1 MEALLEVKNL
11 RTHFFSR
18 AGVVRAVDDVSFS
31 IGRGE
36 ILGVVGES
44 GCGKSVTSLS
54 IMRLVDKP
62 GRIVSG
68 EILFEGR
75 NLLDLPQEEM
85 RRLRGSRLAM
95 IFQEPTSSMNPVF
108 TIGSQIQEA
117 ILVHEKV
124 SREAA
129 RARVLELM
137 RLVGIPDPEKRFRQF
152 PHQFSGGMLQR
163 MMVAMALA
171 CNPGLLIADEPVTA
185 LDVTIQAQ
193 ILDLV
198 KELRSKTGASVL
210 LITHDMGVVA
220 ETCDRVVVMYLGKV
234 VEDGPIDVIF
244 DDPKHPYTAGL
255 FASIPRLEE
264 TAEWLH
270 PIPGVVPSPLNLPAG
285 CRFRNRCPH
294 AMPICAE
301 AEPSTLEVAP
311 NHRVACHLFLGGHA
325 GPHPQG
331 GPDEGVGA

>member
-1 MEALLEVKNL
+1 MDALLQVKNL

-31 IGRGE
+31 LARGE
-36 ILGVVGES
+36 ILGLVGES
-44 GCGKSVTSLS
+44 GCGKSVSSLS
-54 IMRLVDKP
+54 IMRLVDRP

-68 EILFEGR
+68 EILFEDR
-75 NLLDLPQEEM
+75 DLLRLSKEEM

-108 TIGSQIQEA
+108 TIGSQIAEA
-117 ILVHEKV
+117 ILVHERV
-124 SREAA
+124 SRQAA
-129 RARVLELM
+129 RERVLTLM
-137 RLVGIPDPEKRFRQF
+137 GLVGIPDPERRFRQF

-171 CNPGLLIADEPVTA
+171 CNPSVLIADEPVTA

-193 ILDLV
+193 ILDLI
-198 KELRSKTGASVL
+198 KELRDRTGASIL

-220 ETCDRVVVMYLGKV
+220 ETCDRVAVMYLGKI
-234 VEDGPIDVIF
+234 VEEAPLASLF
-244 DDPKHPYTAGL
+244 EAPKHPYTIGL

-264 TAEWLH
+264 TVEWLH
-270 PIPGVVPSPLNLPAG
+270 PIPGMVPSPLDLPPG

-301 AEPSTLEVAP
+301 AEPPSVEVAP
-311 NHRVACHLFLGGHA
+311 GHRVACYLYEA
-325 GPHPQG
+325 GDG
-331 GPDEGVGA
+331 R